1 MLSPFRG
8 RSGFNDVKER
18 GSGEFPSQAEG
29 GMAHMRAGSEHP
41 PEHPNFSKSEGEVSE
56 MGMSSV
62 GVLLIGA
69 VLLAGGLIRRFR
81 QGQHYYSSRG

>member
-8 RSGFNDVKER
+8 R
-18 GSGEFPSQAEG
+18 GELPSQAEG
-29 GMAHMRAGSEHP
+29 GVAHKQAGMAHKQAGMAHR
-41 PEHPNFSKSEGEVSE
+41 PEHPNFAKSEGDVSE

-81 QGQHYYSSRG
+81 QGQH

>member
-8 RSGFNDVKER
+8 R
-18 GSGEFPSQAEG
+18 GELPSQAEG
-29 GMAHMRAGSEHP
+29 GVAHKQAGMEHR
-41 PEHPNFSKSEGEVSE
+41 PEHPNFAKSEGDVSE

-81 QGQHYYSSRG
+81 QGQR